1 MNFIMSFL
9 IAAFKE
15 LSKKKYRSIILD
27 ILIILVWLI
36 LFKDYTS
43 LKELLFIIISERI
56 KKYFL

>member
-1 MNFIMSFL
+1 MNSIMLFL
-9 IAAFKE
+9 TTLSKE

-36 LFKDYTS
+36 LFKGYTS